1 MRSLGQSL
9 LGYMIYNFRNQ
20 RTSLVSVRAMSI
32 SMSSKPKPRRVI
44 VDTDVGFDDLVAIQ
58 SIETDI
64 DLVTTT
70 CGMSE
75 SHAGAR
81 AIRRLCPNATK
92 VVASDPVRD
101 RPQHHSWIP
110 DFRQRFGAFV
120 ELHGQASTQTD
131 HADDS
136 ICATEATLQ
145 LLSQSDDESVDIIA
159 LGPLTNIAN
168 LLILDEALVRSKI
181 NKLWLL
187 GGNHPERG
195 HEMIKNGGT
204 EFNFGQDPIAAAKV
218 LESPSLSGKI
228 WVVPGSET
236 HYNQVPSSYVDSILS
251 VVKDRDDLLSRTIRA
266 DPHYAVF
273 FDPIAVF
280 VYHNPTA
287 ATFAAKKVH
296 VCSSTG
302 ILSHGDDESTEHH
315 MASEIEF
322 ERYKEWLTSRI
333 YRQGR

>member
-1 MRSLGQSL
+1 
-9 LGYMIYNFRNQ
+9 
-20 RTSLVSVRAMSI
+20 MSI
-32 SMSSKPKPRRVI
+32 ATRSKPKRRRLI

-58 SIETDI
+58 SIDTDI

-70 CGMSE
+70 GGMSE
-75 SHAGAR
+75 SHVGAR
-81 AIRRLCPNATK
+81 AIRRLCPIIPK
-92 VVASDPVRD
+92 VVASDPVRH

-131 HADDS
+131 HAHADDS

-168 LLILDEALVRSKI
+168 LLIADEALVRSKI

-187 GGNHPERG
+187 GGNHPETG
-195 HEMIKNGGT
+195 HEMIKNGKQ
-204 EFNFGQDPIAAAKV
+204 EFNFSQDPIAAAKV

-228 WVVPGSET
+228 WAVPGSET

-251 VVKDRDDLLSRTIRA
+251 VVKDRDDLLSLAIRA

-273 FDPIAVF
+273 FDPICCF
-280 VYHNPTA
+280 LYHNPTA
-287 ATFAAKKVH
+287 ATFAAKKVR

-302 ILSHGDDESTEHH
+302 ILLHAGDEDSTEHY
-315 MASEIEF
+315 MASEIDF
-322 ERYKEWLTSRI
+322 ERYKEWLISRI
-333 YRQGR
+333 SRQGG